1 MSQNQYIITLERQLK
16 LINERIDSKIMSG
29 QGYAEESRKHR
40 MLLQKIRNQKRGILT
55 RVLPL
60 FA

>member
-16 LINERIDSKIMSG
+16 SINERIDAKIVSG
-29 QGYAEESRKHR
+29 QRYAEDSRKHR
-40 MLLQKIRNQKRGILT
+40 MLLQKIF
-55 RVLPL
+55 PL